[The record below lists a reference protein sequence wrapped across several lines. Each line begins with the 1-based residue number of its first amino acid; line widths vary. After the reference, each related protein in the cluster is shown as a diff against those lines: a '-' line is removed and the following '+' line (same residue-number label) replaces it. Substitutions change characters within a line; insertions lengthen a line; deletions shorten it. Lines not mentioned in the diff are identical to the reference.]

1 MEKKFGWNTWR
12 HIIPNIILIVIV
24 STILVSI
31 RCSCVREKDYDYTF
45 AVTYRVY
52 YPGNTI
58 TKTYS
63 TNGLK
68 DGYYE
73 TDSYEGTNRLIF
85 NPSKEK
91 FAPVVYVES
100 TTAPIEIVS
109 TETYNKH

>member
-1 MEKKFGWNTWR
+1 MKDAFNLRMWAR
-12 HIIPNIILIVIV
+12 IITAILGGVLIGCILI
-24 STILVSI
+24 SI
-31 RCSCVREKDYDYTF
+31 KASCTREKDYDYTF

-73 TDSYEGTNRLIF
+73 TDSNEGTNRLIF

-91 FAPVVYVES
+91 FAPLVYVES

-109 TETYNKH
+109 IETYNKH